1 MENAKICQGPDPLA
15 SGNGSSDLDQ
25 ALAALAPE
33 VVAFMQHHCGDP
45 HLGADLAHDAIAQAM
60 RSLHTLREPGALRG
74 WIFRIAVNRFHD
86 HMRRA
91 AITRAESPG
100 TSAEPLAPQE
110 RAPERHLLAREL
122 DAVLR
127 AELLRL
133 PERQRTVLMLHG
145 VRDLSHPQIAALLDI
160 TVDAVKMSLFHAREK
175 MRARLAGYL
184 GSVPRKR
191 RMSGGGA
198 RS

>member
-1 MENAKICQGPDPLA
+1 MENAKICQGPDPFA
-15 SGNGSSDLDQ
+15 SGNDGSDLDQ

-33 VVAFMQHHCGDP
+33 IVAFMQHHCGDP

-60 RSLHTLREPGALRG
+60 RCLHTLREPAALRG

-86 HMRRA
+86 YLRRA
-91 AITRAESPG
+91 AISPAEDGGPD
-100 TSAEPLAPQE
+100 AEPLAPQE

-127 AELLRL
+127 TELLRL

-145 VRDLSHPQIAALLDI
+145 VRDLSHNEIAQLLGI

-191 RMSGGGA
+191 RMNGGGA
-198 RS
+198 KP